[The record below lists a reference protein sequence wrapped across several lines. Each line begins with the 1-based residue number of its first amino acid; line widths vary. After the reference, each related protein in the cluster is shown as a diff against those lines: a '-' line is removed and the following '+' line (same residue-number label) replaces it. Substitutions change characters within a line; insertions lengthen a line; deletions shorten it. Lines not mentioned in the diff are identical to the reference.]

1 MMMSNAKV
9 TVFAERMDVP
19 ASITRMAWSPA
30 EVARTTGLSLGFI
43 RKEIAKG
50 ALLATRCG
58 RRLLVPDAELQR
70 YLAQGSRKPEL
81 ELVS

>member
-1 MMMSNAKV
+1 MSDTKV
-9 TVFAERMDVP
+9 TVLA
-19 ASITRMAWSPA
+19 RMAWSPA
-30 EVARTTGLSLGFI
+30 EVAKATGFSLGFV

-58 RRLLVPDAELQR
+58 RRLIVTDAELQR
-70 YLAQGSRKPEL
+70 YLAEGSRKPEL